1 MHTTII
7 ITFGLVL
14 LALMLYIGQ
23 KLGFSRHTLTYSFV
37 ALWLAL
43 SVINGAIGVVTANQS
58 VTSEL
63 VIGSVVF
70 GVPVAALVLFMAMS
84 NA

>member
-14 LALMLYIGQ
+14 LALMLFIGQ
-23 KLGFSRHTLTYSFV
+23 KLGLSRDTLTYSFV

-43 SVINGAIGVVTANQS
+43 TVINGAIGMVSTGQS
-58 VTSEL
+58 LTNEL
-63 VIGSVVF
+63 MVGFMVF
-70 GVPVAALVLFMAMS
+70 SVPVAALVLFMSLS
-84 NA
+84 NT